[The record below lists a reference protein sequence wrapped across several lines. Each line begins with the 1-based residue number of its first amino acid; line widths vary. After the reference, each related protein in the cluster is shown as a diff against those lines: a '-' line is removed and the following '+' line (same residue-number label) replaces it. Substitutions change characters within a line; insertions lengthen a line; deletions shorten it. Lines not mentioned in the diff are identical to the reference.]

1 MAAFAQIL
9 RDHPELAVFLTLALG
24 FQAGKLRVG
33 TFTLGNVL
41 GCLLAGV
48 LVGQLDVPVS
58 PTVKAIFFG
67 LFLFATGYKV
77 GPQFFRGLRKDGL
90 PQLALAVVVAVLCLV
105 TAVVVSRLFGYDAGT
120 AAGLLAGAFTES
132 TIIGTATEAIQN
144 LPLPEAERMRM
155 AHQVPV
161 AYAVTYL
168 VGTSTLVY
176 YLSNL
181 APKLMRIDLR
191 KAARELEVQVAGK
204 VAPEPGVGSAYYEWA
219 VRAIRLERLGAAGRT
234 VADVESQVEG
244 RRFFV
249 ERVRRHGVV
258 RDAHPGMVLHDG
270 DVVATVAQ
278 REIMLEKV
286 AALGEEVH
294 DRELLDFPTAVLDV
308 VVTAKGI
315 EGRTIGELARERGRG
330 IALQRIVRAG
340 QEIPFTG
347 TTVLQRGDLLQ
358 LSGRQGDVE
367 RAAATLGY
375 VDRPSAATDMVF
387 VGLGIFLGGLVGLL
401 HVRIGGVAITLTT
414 SGGALVLG
422 LVFGWLRSVR
432 PTFGRIPEGGLW
444 IFDTLGLCAFIGIVG
459 LGAGPSFVHSI
470 RQTGPSLILAGLI
483 VSLVPHT
490 MGLLFGRYVLKMNP
504 VILLGAEAGSGTNT
518 AALRAVQDAAQSKLP
533 VLGYTIPYA
542 VGNILLT
549 AWGPV
554 IVALMT

>member
-1 MAAFAQIL
+1 MTAFAQIL

-24 FQAGKLRVG
+24 FLAGKLRIG

-48 LVGQLDVPVS
+48 LVGQLDVPVP

-67 LFLFATGYKV
+67 LFLFSTGYKV

-90 PQLALAVVVAVLCLV
+90 PQLALAAVVAVLCLL
-105 TAVVVSRLFGYDAGT
+105 TAVVVSRIFGYDAGT

-132 TIIGTATEAIQN
+132 TIIGTATEAIQQ
-144 LPLPEAERMRM
+144 LPLPEAERARM
-155 AHQVPV
+155 AHHVPV

-168 VGTSTLVY
+168 VGTTTLVY
-176 YLSNL
+176 YLSSL
-181 APKLMRIDLR
+181 APRLMGIDLK

-204 VAPEPGVGSAYYEWA
+204 AAAEPGVESAYYDWA
-219 VRAIRLERLGAAGRT
+219 VRAIRLDRLGPAGRK
-234 VADVESQVEG
+234 VADVESQVAG

-249 ERVRRHGVV
+249 ERLRRGGQL
-258 RDAHPGMVLHDG
+258 RDAHPELLLHDG
-270 DVVATVAQ
+270 DVVAIVAQ
-278 REIMLEKV
+278 REHLLEKV
-286 AALGEEVH
+286 ATLGEEIH
-294 DRELLDFPTAVLDV
+294 DRELLDFPIAVVDV
-308 VVTAKGI
+308 VVTARGV
-315 EGRTIGELARERGRG
+315 EGRTLEELARERGRG

-367 RAAATLGY
+367 RAAEKLGY

-401 HVRIGGVAITLTT
+401 HVNVGGVAITLTT

-459 LGAGPSFVHSI
+459 LGAGPSFVHSL
-470 RQTGPSLILAGLI
+470 RQTGPSLVLAGLV

-490 MGLLFGRYVLKMNP
+490 LGLLFGRYVLRMNP
-504 VILLGAEAGSGTNT
+504 VILLGAEAGSGTTT
-518 AALRAVQDAAQSKLP
+518 AALHAIQDAAQSKLP